1 MRWPCSCGVATGR
14 EHMIFRNPIMLV
26 GLAAALVPLVLHF
39 LNRARYR
46 NVEWGAMMF
55 LDGMEPRAYQGAQ
68 LKQWVLL
75 GVRTGILAI
84 LAVALARPVFS
95 VAGGA
100 PADAG
105 RTAAVILLDTSG
117 SMSLNDNGRIR
128 LDLGREAAFGLL
140 SPGLK
145 R

>member
-1 MRWPCSCGVATGR
+1 
-14 EHMIFRNPIMLV
+14 MLV

-55 LDGMEPRAYQGAQ
+55 LDGMQPRVYHGAR

-75 GVRTGILAI
+75 AARAAI
-84 LAVALARPVFS
+84 LGLLAMAMARPVLS
-95 VAGGA
+95 AGSTP
-100 PADAG
+100 PAAQG
-105 RTAAVILLDTSG
+105 RTAAVILLDASG
-117 SMSLNDNGRIR
+117 SMSLNDNGRVR
-128 LDLGREAAFGLL
+128 LDLARETAFQIL

-145 R
+145 RGDDLWLVPLGDR